1 MLEKTVSVIIPVF
14 NRGKSLREAVMSVLL
29 QTYEEIEIVIVNDGS
44 TDDTEATVKEL
55 QIKWPRTVR
64 VFWQENSGPG
74 RARELG
80 TVKSRGEFIQY
91 LDSDDLLFSNKFNH
105 QVIALQKSPECGIV
119 YGISYQE
126 DYSFDPPLLAGPIRS
141 TGEEINYLFP
151 RLLNDRWWTTSCP
164 LYRRTIIETIGE
176 WKDLINEEDWEFD
189 ARAGRLH
196 TSLTWVAIGVSVR
209 RINMSSDHLSFGGCS
224 DTRKVSD
231 RVIAKE
237 LLIGYAM
244 QSGIK
249 PSDLEMQIFSREC
262 FLLSRQCAVI
272 GLEEQSK
279 TMFKLAKNASTFYR
293 RNGLDYTLYSILAF
307 LMGWVRTGR
316 LASRIRNML

>member
-1 MLEKTVSVIIPVF
+1 MLKKTVSVVIPVF

-29 QTYEEIEIVIVNDGS
+29 QTHEEIEIVIVNDGS
-44 TDDTEATVKEL
+44 TDDTEVTVKEL

-64 VFWQENSGPG
+64 VFSQNNSGPG
-74 RARELG
+74 SARELG

-91 LDSDDLLFSNKFNH
+91 LDSDDLLLSEKFKH
-105 QVIALQKSPECGIV
+105 QVIAFQKDPECGIV

-126 DYSFDPPLLAGPIRS
+126 DYSFEPPLLAGPIRS

-164 LYRRTIIETIGE
+164 LYRRTIIETIGA

-189 ARAGRLH
+189 ARAARLH
-196 TSLTWVAIGVSVR
+196 TSLAWVAIGVSVR

-237 LLIGYAM
+237 LLFGYAI

-249 PSDLEMQIFSREC
+249 PSDVEMQIFSREC
-262 FLLSRQCAVI
+262 FLLSRQCALI

-279 TMFKLAKNASTFYR
+279 TMFKLARSASTFYR
-293 RNGLDYTLYSILAF
+293 KNGLDYVIYSILTF